1 LLGGAVLLEV
11 RNVSRAFGGVQA
23 VDDVSF
29 SIAEGDIVGMIG
41 PNGAGKTTITSLLT
55 GMVQPDRGDILL
67 KGESVLGLKPHEIC
81 RRGLTKTFQITRPF
95 AGLSATENVMVA
107 ALAAGIS
114 LRAARER
121 AREILR
127 LVGLGHRLEAP
138 AEMLSTGQRKRLEFA
153 RSLGTG
159 AKLVLLDEP
168 FGGVDQRGIPELVEV
183 IRHLREVGTT
193 LVLID
198 HNLQV
203 VRQLSDH
210 IIALHL
216 GRKIAEGDPDE
227 VMDSEAVAEAHM
239 GRSDLLPMDVTPD
252 D

>member
-1 LLGGAVLLEV
+1 MLLDV
-11 RNVSRAFGGVQA
+11 RDVSRAFGGVHA
-23 VDDVSF
+23 VDRVSF

-55 GMVQPDRGDILL
+55 GMVQPDSGEILL
-67 KGESVLGLKPHEIC
+67 GGESIVGLKPHEIC

-107 ALAAGIS
+107 ALAAGLQIGS
-114 LRAARER
+114 ARER

-153 RSLGTG
+153 RALATG
-159 AKLVLLDEP
+159 AHLVLLDEP
-168 FGGVDQRGIPELVEV
+168 FGGVDQRGVPELVDV

-193 LVLID
+193 LLVID

-227 VMDSEAVAEAHM
+227 VMDSQAVAEAHM
-239 GRSDLLPMDVTPD
+239 GRSDLAAGEEPTD

>member
-1 LLGGAVLLEV
+1 VLLDV

-41 PNGAGKTTITSLLT
+41 PNGAGKTTITNLLT
-55 GMVQPDRGDILL
+55 GMVQPDHGEILL
-67 KGESVLGLKPHEIC
+67 RGESVLGLKPHEIC

-159 AKLVLLDEP
+159 AQLVLLDEP

-193 LVLID
+193 LVVID

>member
-1 LLGGAVLLEV
+1 MLLEV

-23 VDDVSF
+23 VDRVSF

-55 GMVQPDRGDILL
+55 GMVQPDSGEILL
-67 KGESVLGLKPHEIC
+67 SGESILRLKTHEIC

-107 ALAAGIS
+107 ALAAGLQLGS
-114 LRAARER
+114 ARER

-153 RSLGTG
+153 RSLATG
-159 AKLVLLDEP
+159 AHLVLLDEP
-168 FGGVDQRGIPELVEV
+168 FGGVDQRGVPELVDV

-193 LVLID
+193 LLVID
-198 HNLQV
+198 HNLQI

-216 GRKIAEGDPDE
+216 GRKIAEGDPDA
-227 VMDSEAVAEAHM
+227 VMDSQAVAEAHM
-239 GRSDLLPMDVTPD
+239 GRSDLDPAEYSID

>member
-1 LLGGAVLLEV
+1 VLLEV

>member
-1 LLGGAVLLEV
+1 MLLEV
-11 RNVSRAFGGVQA
+11 RDVSRAFGGVHA
-23 VDDVSF
+23 VDRVSF

-55 GMVQPDRGDILL
+55 GMVQPDSGEIRLG
-67 KGESVLGLKPHEIC
+67 GESIIGLKPHEIC

-107 ALAAGIS
+107 ALAAGLQIGS
-114 LRAARER
+114 ARER

-153 RSLGTG
+153 RALATG
-159 AKLVLLDEP
+159 AHLVLLDEP
-168 FGGVDQRGIPELVEV
+168 FGGVDQRGVPELVDV

-193 LVLID
+193 LLVID

-227 VMDSEAVAEAHM
+227 VMNSQAVAEAHM
-239 GRSDLLPMDVTPD
+239 GRSDVAAGEEPSD

>member
-1 LLGGAVLLEV
+1 MLLEV

-193 LVLID
+193 LVVID

-216 GRKIAEGDPDE
+216 GQKIAEGDPDE

-239 GRSDLLPMDVTPD
+239 GRSDLLPDGRD
-252 D
+252 AR

>member
-1 LLGGAVLLEV
+1 MLLEV
-11 RNVSRAFGGVQA
+11 RNVSRAYGGVQA

-29 SIAEGDIVGMIG
+29 SIGEGDIVGMIG

-81 RRGLTKTFQITRPF
+81 HRGLTKTFQITRPF

-193 LVLID
+193 LVVID

-216 GRKIAEGDPDE
+216 GRKIAEGDPDA

>member
-1 LLGGAVLLEV
+1 MLLEV
-11 RNVSRAFGGVQA
+11 REVSRSFGGVHA
-23 VDDVSF
+23 VREVSF

-41 PNGAGKTTITSLLT
+41 PNGAGKTTMTSLLT
-55 GMVQPDRGDILL
+55 GMVRPDSGDILL
-67 KGESVLGLKPHEIC
+67 SGTSVVGLKPHQIC

-107 ALAAGIS
+107 ALADGLS

-121 AREILR
+121 AREILN

-153 RSLGTG
+153 RALATG
-159 AKLVLLDEP
+159 AHLVLLDEP
-168 FGGVDQRGIPELVEV
+168 FGGVDQRGVPELVEV

-193 LVLID
+193 LLVID

-227 VMDSEAVAEAHM
+227 VLDSQAVAEAHM
-239 GRSDLLPMDVTPD
+239 GRTDATAAED
-252 D
+252 DDDD

>member
-1 LLGGAVLLEV
+1 MLLDV

-41 PNGAGKTTITSLLT
+41 PNGAGKTTITNLLT
-55 GMVQPDRGDILL
+55 GMVQPDHGEILL
-67 KGESVLGLKPHEIC
+67 RGESVLGLKPHEIC

-159 AKLVLLDEP
+159 AQLVLLDEP
-168 FGGVDQRGIPELVEV
+168 FGGVDQLGMPELVEV

-193 LVLID
+193 LVVID

>member
-1 LLGGAVLLEV
+1 MLLEV
-11 RNVSRAFGGVQA
+11 RDVRRAFGGVHA
-23 VDDVSF
+23 VDGVSF
-29 SIAEGDIVGMIG
+29 SIGEGDIVGMIG

-55 GMVQPDRGDILL
+55 GMIQPDSGDILL
-67 KGESVLGLKPHEIC
+67 AGDSIVGLKPHEIC
-81 RRGLTKTFQITRPF
+81 RRGLTKTFQVARPF
-95 AGLSATENVMVA
+95 AGLSATENVMVS
-107 ALAAGIS
+107 ALAAGLNVS
-114 LRAARER
+114 TARER

-153 RSLGTG
+153 RALATG
-159 AKLVLLDEP
+159 AHLVLLDEP
-168 FGGVDQRGIPELVEV
+168 FGGVDQRGVPELVEV

-193 LVLID
+193 LLVID

-239 GRSDLLPMDVTPD
+239 GRSDVGSAEDQD
-252 D
+252 RA

>member
-1 LLGGAVLLEV
+1 LLLEV
-11 RNVSRAFGGVQA
+11 RDVSRAFGGVHA
-23 VDDVSF
+23 VDRVSF

-55 GMVQPDRGDILL
+55 GMVQPDTGEILL
-67 KGESVLGLKPHEIC
+67 SGKSILRLKTHEIC
-81 RRGLTKTFQITRPF
+81 RLGLTKTFQITRPF

-107 ALAAGIS
+107 ALAAGLPLGS
-114 LRAARER
+114 ARER

-153 RSLGTG
+153 RALATG
-159 AKLVLLDEP
+159 AHLVLLDEP
-168 FGGVDQRGIPELVEV
+168 FGGVDQRGVPELVDV
-183 IRHLREVGTT
+183 IRHLRDVGTT
-193 LVLID
+193 LLVID

-227 VMDSEAVAEAHM
+227 VMDSQAVAEAHM
-239 GRSDLLPMDVTPD
+239 GRSDMPNAGEPD
-252 D
+252 DD

>member
-1 LLGGAVLLEV
+1 M
-11 RNVSRAFGGVQA
+11 SRAFGGVHA
-23 VDDVSF
+23 VEGVSF

-41 PNGAGKTTITSLLT
+41 PNGAGKTTMTSLLT
-55 GMVQPDRGDILL
+55 GMVQPDSGEILL
-67 KGESVLGLKPHEIC
+67 GGASVVGLKPHQIC

-107 ALAAGIS
+107 ALADGLS

-121 AREILR
+121 ARELLE

-138 AEMLSTGQRKRLEFA
+138 AEFLSTGQRKRLEFA
-153 RSLGTG
+153 RSLATG
-159 AKLVLLDEP
+159 AHLVLLDEP
-168 FGGVDQRGIPELVEV
+168 FGGVDQRGVPELVDV
-183 IRHLREVGTT
+183 IRNLREAGTT
-193 LVLID
+193 LLVID

-227 VMDSEAVAEAHM
+227 VMDSEAVAEAQM
-239 GRSDLLPMDVTPD
+239 GHSGVSPTEVANNE
-252 D
+252 

>member
-1 LLGGAVLLEV
+1 MLLEV
-11 RNVSRAFGGVQA
+11 RDVSRSFGGVHA
-23 VDDVSF
+23 VEGVTF

-41 PNGAGKTTITSLLT
+41 PNGAGKTTMTSLLT
-55 GMVQPDRGDILL
+55 GMITPDSGDVLL
-67 KGESVLGLKPHEIC
+67 SGESIIGLKPHEIC

-107 ALAAGIS
+107 ALAAGLS
-114 LRAARER
+114 LRVARER
-121 AREILR
+121 AREILS

-153 RSLGTG
+153 RALATG
-159 AKLVLLDEP
+159 AHLVLLDEP
-168 FGGVDQRGIPELVEV
+168 FGGVDQRGVPELVEV

-193 LVLID
+193 LLVID

-216 GRKIAEGDPDE
+216 GRKIAEGAPDE
-227 VMDSEAVAEAHM
+227 VMDSQAVAEAHM
-239 GRSDLLPMDVTPD
+239 GRSDLDPMEGASES
-252 D
+252 

>member
-1 LLGGAVLLEV
+1 MLLEV
-11 RNVSRAFGGVQA
+11 REVSRAFGGVQA
-23 VDDVSF
+23 VDGVSF
-29 SIAEGDIVGMIG
+29 SIADGDIVGMIG

-55 GMVQPDRGDILL
+55 GMVQPDKGEILL
-67 KGESVLGLKPHEIC
+67 AGKSIIGLKTHEIC

-95 AGLSATENVMVA
+95 AGLNATENVMVA
-107 ALAAGIS
+107 ALASG
-114 LRAARER
+114 LHLGPARER
-121 AREILR
+121 AREVLR

-153 RSLGTG
+153 RALATG
-159 AKLVLLDEP
+159 AHLVLLDEP
-168 FGGVDQRGIPELVEV
+168 FGGVDQRGVPELVDV
-183 IRHLREVGTT
+183 IRHLRGVGIT
-193 LVLID
+193 LLVID

-227 VMDSEAVAEAHM
+227 VMDSQVVAEAHM
-239 GRSDLLPMDVTPD
+239 GRRRVTMHEGSSDD
-252 D
+252 

>member
-1 LLGGAVLLEV
+1 MLLEV

>member
-1 LLGGAVLLEV
+1 MLLDV

-41 PNGAGKTTITSLLT
+41 PNGAGKTTITNLLT
-55 GMVQPDRGDILL
+55 GMVQPDHGEILL
-67 KGESVLGLKPHEIC
+67 RGESVLGLKPHEIC

-159 AKLVLLDEP
+159 AQLVLLDEP

-193 LVLID
+193 LVVID

>member
-1 LLGGAVLLEV
+1 MLLEV

-227 VMDSEAVAEAHM
+227 VMDSEAVAKAHM

>member
-1 LLGGAVLLEV
+1 
-11 RNVSRAFGGVQA
+11 
-23 VDDVSF
+23 
-29 SIAEGDIVGMIG
+29 
-41 PNGAGKTTITSLLT
+41 
-55 GMVQPDRGDILL
+55 
-67 KGESVLGLKPHEIC
+67 
-81 RRGLTKTFQITRPF
+81 
-95 AGLSATENVMVA
+95 
-107 ALAAGIS
+107 
-114 LRAARER
+114 
-121 AREILR
+121 
-127 LVGLGHRLEAP
+127 
-138 AEMLSTGQRKRLEFA
+138 MLSTGQRKRLEFA

>member
-1 LLGGAVLLEV
+1 MRRRNAITDVPGIRVGHADDPQALTGCTVILCERGAV
-11 RNVSRAFGGVQA
+11 
-23 VDDVSF
+23 
-29 SIAEGDIVGMIG
+29 
-41 PNGAGKTTITSLLT
+41 
-55 GMVQPDRGDILL
+55 
-67 KGESVLGLKPHEIC
+67 
-81 RRGLTKTFQITRPF
+81 
-95 AGLSATENVMVA
+95 
-107 ALAAGIS
+107 
-114 LRAARER
+114 
-121 AREILR
+121 
-127 LVGLGHRLEAP
+127 
-138 AEMLSTGQRKRLEFA
+138 
-153 RSLGTG
+153 
-159 AKLVLLDEP
+159 
-168 FGGVDQRGIPELVEV
+168 GGVDQRGIPELVEV

-193 LVLID
+193 LVVID